1 MEPREFGDPRVRF
14 WLLDGSEEEIKVTEP
29 KLDYPLP
36 QGSRLLIEV
45 EEAPAVDV
53 RFQFNARSELPY
65 ELHFRVGEGLDYQKL
80 EGEAKVVAYGSQADK
95 DLLEEHFAR
104 VLEYGNTRVT
114 IGMTRGRAR
123 VYIETE

>member
-29 KLDYPLP
+29 KLDYPIP

-45 EEAPAVDV
+45 EKTPVVDV
-53 RFQFNARSELPY
+53 RFQFNARSERPY
-65 ELHFRVGEGLDYQKL
+65 ELHFHIKEGLDYDDL
-80 EGEAKVVAYGSQADK
+80 EGEAKLVAYGSQGDK

-104 VLEYGNTRVT
+104 VLEYGNTMVT
-114 IGMTRGRAR
+114 IGMTRGKAR

>member
-14 WLLDGSEEEIKVTEP
+14 WLLDGDEEEIKVTEP
-29 KLDYPLP
+29 KLDYPIP

-53 RFQFNARSELPY
+53 RFQFNGRSEQPY
-65 ELHFRVGEGLDYQKL
+65 ELHFQVREGVDYQEL
-80 EGEAKVVAYGSQADK
+80 DGEAKLLTYGSQADK
-95 DLLEEHFAR
+95 DLLEEHYAR

-114 IGMTRGRAR
+114 IGMTHGRAR
-123 VYIETE
+123 IYIETE